1 MRGAASLLVLGT
13 SLVLALPARAVS
25 VPEHDPLRIHVISD
39 EVNPHG
45 LSAAELT
52 QPGDLSA
59 ALNRPEVGLNLAAP
73 VQETASDCVDAALAA
88 LADQSVDVIVYFAHR
103 GARDCQGAAA
113 QAELTAAFSELLES
127 GGGIV
132 VFHHGLYEDPQKTA
146 VLQLIGASASG
157 IAWNTT
163 EGQRVFATAPE
174 HFVASHGVSYD
185 GEAALTGGGTVPSGT
200 FSYFDNVPD
209 ERYPSLTF
217 LEEAGETR
225 TLLFATDSG
234 GVRPLGYALERPS
247 WQGRVVG
254 YQPGEYQP
262 NALDD
267 LEGPNVQVLVNAV
280 LWASGYDPD
289 AGTTGA
295 GGVGSGGGGAVS
307 SSSFGSSGTTGGS
320 AASGGMPGVSS
331 GGELTTTGEL
341 TTSSSGGGPSAGG
354 QPDGAAVGGAA
365 NGGSTSGA
373 PLGSGGAGS
382 GVQGSTGGGQP
393 ATGSRDGTGG
403 AIPGAGSGSPDSGAS
418 RSGGCSLTPDSA
430 AGGPRALLT
439 LMLGLFLTGSLLR
452 RARQPWV
459 TGSSV
464 DRLPQR

>member
-1 MRGAASLLVLGT
+1 MRGGASLLVFG
-13 SLVLALPARAVS
+13 SLLALAQPATAVT
-25 VPEHDPLRIHVISD
+25 VPEHDPLRVHVISD

-59 ALNRPEVGLNLAAP
+59 ALNRPELGLNLAEP
-73 VQETASDCVDAALAA
+73 VQETASDCVDAALTA

-103 GARDCQGAAA
+103 GAQDCQGAAA
-113 QAELTAAFSELLES
+113 QTELTAAFTELLES

-132 VFHHGLYEDPQKTA
+132 AFHHGLYEDPQKTA

-157 IAWNTT
+157 IAWDTT

-185 GEAALTGGGTVPSGT
+185 GEAALTGGALTGGALTGGGTVPTGT

-209 ERYPSLTF
+209 ERYPNVTF

-267 LEGPNVQVLVNAV
+267 LQGPNLQVLVNAV

-289 AGTTGA
+289 AGSGGA
-295 GGVGSGGGGAVS
+295 GGVGAGGSGALGNS
-307 SSSFGSSGTTGGS
+307 NSGSTGGS
-320 AASGGMPGVSS
+320 TASGGLPGGGF
-331 GGELTTTGEL
+331 GGEP
-341 TTSSSGGGPSAGG
+341 TTSIGGGPSSGG
-354 QPDGAAVGGAA
+354 QSDGGVIGGNA
-365 NGGSTSGA
+365 NSGSTTGGA
-373 PLGSGGAGS
+373 PLGSGGAAS
-382 GVQGSTGGGQP
+382 GVQGSTGAPQP
-393 ATGSRDGTGG
+393 ATGGSRDGTGG
-403 AIPGAGSGSPDSGAS
+403 PGGADPGAGGGSPNSQAS
-418 RSGGCSLTPDSA
+418 RSGGCSLTPHSA
-430 AGGPRALLT
+430 DGGPRALLA
-439 LMLGLFLTGSLLR
+439 LMLGLLLTASLLR
-452 RARQPWV
+452 RARQP
-459 TGSSV
+459 SV
-464 DRLPQR
+464 PR

>member
-1 MRGAASLLVLGT
+1 MRGGASLLVLGC
-13 SLVLALPARAVS
+13 SLVLAQPAKAVS

-59 ALNRPEVGLNLAAP
+59 ALNRAEVGLNLAAP
-73 VQETASDCVDAALAA
+73 VQETASDCVDAALTA

-103 GARDCQGAAA
+103 GARDCQGADA
-113 QAELTAAFSELLES
+113 QTELTAAFSELLTR

-132 VFHHGLYEDPQKTA
+132 AFHHGLYEDPQKTA

-185 GEAALTGGGTVPSGT
+185 GEAALTGGGTVPTGT
-200 FSYFDNVPD
+200 FSYFDNLPD
-209 ERYPSLTF
+209 ERYPSLSF

-267 LEGPNVQVLVNAV
+267 LAGPNLQVLVNAV
-280 LWASGYDPD
+280 LWASGFDPD
-289 AGTTGA
+289 AGGSGA
-295 GGVGSGGGGAVS
+295 GGSGAGGSGAGGAGSDGDGAVSSSSVGTTGGAGGAVS
-307 SSSFGSSGTTGGS
+307 SSSSSTTGGS

-331 GGELTTTGEL
+331 GGELTTT
-341 TTSSSGGGPSAGG
+341 SSGGASSSTAQPAGG
-354 QPDGAAVGGAA
+354 AVGGDATS
-365 NGGSTSGA
+365 GSTSGA
-373 PLGSGGAGS
+373 PVASGGAGS
-382 GVQGSTGGGQP
+382 GVQGSTGGAQP
-393 ATGSRDGTGG
+393 AT
-403 AIPGAGSGSPDSGAS
+403 GAS
-418 RSGGCSLTPDSA
+418 RSGGCSLTPHSA
-430 AGGPRALLT
+430 ASEPRALLT
-439 LMLGLFLTGSLLR
+439 LMLGLLLTGSLLR
-452 RARQPWV
+452 RARRP
-459 TGSSV
+459 SSS
-464 DRLPQR
+464 R